1 LSGRGRVRHEGVTAF
16 RAQLFRLFSA
26 YPIAFFRIPAI
37 FPSSNIPSH
46 FSNHTLMKTLKPP
59 RLRKGD
65 LIGIIS
71 PASTPSTREKIDKG
85 ALYLEQL
92 GYRVKV
98 GKHVMAQ
105 HGYLAGTD
113 EQRAEDLNV
122 MLRDRSVRA
131 IFAIRG
137 GYGTPRLL
145 HLVDYRAVR
154 RDPKIIVGYSD
165 LTGLQLAL
173 HRKTGLV
180 TFSGPMVGVE
190 MWNSIDPF
198 TEEHFW
204 RVITSAARIG
214 LLQNPDGEPLT
225 GYNRGKAAGVLLGG
239 NFSLLASLL
248 GTRYLPRLHGA
259 ILVLEDVD
267 EAPHRVDRMFT
278 QLQHAGVMQSIRG
291 LVLGAFTDCVPSDPS
306 KPHLTINQVLEE
318 TVERVRCPV
327 LANLQYGHI
336 PRKVTVPIGIQAVV
350 DSRSGVLKLPES
362 AVC

>member
-1 LSGRGRVRHEGVTAF
+1 MSYLIRTHIE
-16 RAQLFRLFSA
+16 
-26 YPIAFFRIPAI
+26 
-37 FPSSNIPSH
+37 N
-46 FSNHTLMKTLKPP
+46 LKPP

-65 LIGIIS
+65 VIGIIS
-71 PASTPSTREKIDKG
+71 PASTPSAQEKIDNG
-85 ALYLEQL
+85 VHYLEGL

-98 GKHVMAQ
+98 GTHAMAQ

-113 EQRAEDLNV
+113 EQRAEDLNG
-122 MLRDRSVRA
+122 MLRDRMVRA

-145 HLVDYRAVR
+145 HLVDYNAVR
-154 RDPKIIVGYSD
+154 RDPKILVGYSD

-173 HRKTGLV
+173 YRKTGLI

-190 MWNSIDPF
+190 MWKSIDPF

-204 RVITSAARIG
+204 RVVTSAARIG
-214 LLQNPDGEPLT
+214 PLRNPDGEKLIC
-225 GYNRGKAAGVLLGG
+225 YNRGKAGGRLLGG

-248 GTRYLPRLHGA
+248 GTRYLPRLRDA

-278 QLQHAGVMQSIRG
+278 QLYHAGITRSISG

-306 KPHLTINQVLEE
+306 KPHLTINQVIEDA
-318 TVERVRCPV
+318 VGHMHCPV

-336 PRKVTVPIGIQAVV
+336 PRKVTLPLGVRALL
-350 DSRSGVLKLPES
+350 DSRSGTLRIAEG
-362 AVC
+362 AAR

>member
-1 LSGRGRVRHEGVTAF
+1 
-16 RAQLFRLFSA
+16 
-26 YPIAFFRIPAI
+26 
-37 FPSSNIPSH
+37 
-46 FSNHTLMKTLKPP
+46 MKNLKPP

-71 PASTPSTREKIDKG
+71 PASAPSSQEKIDKG
-85 ALYLEQL
+85 VLYLERL

-105 HGYLAGTD
+105 YGYLAGTD
-113 EQRAEDLNV
+113 EQRVEDLND
-122 MLRDRSVRA
+122 MIRDRAVRA

-145 HLVDYRAVR
+145 HLVDYKAVR
-154 RDPKIIVGYSD
+154 RDPKIVVGYSD

-173 HRKTGLV
+173 YSKSGLV

-204 RVITSAARIG
+204 RVVTSPARIG
-214 LLQNPDGEPLT
+214 ALENPDGEPFVSF
-225 GYNRGKAAGVLLGG
+225 NKGKVSGTLLGG

-248 GTRYLPRLHGA
+248 GTMYLPKLREA

-278 QLQHAGVMQSIRG
+278 QLHHAGITQNICG

-306 KPHLTINQVLEE
+306 KPHLTIEQVINDAL
-318 TVERVRCPV
+318 RRISCPV
-327 LANLQYGHI
+327 LTNLRYGHI
-336 PRKVTVPIGIQAVV
+336 PKKLTLPFGVQAAL
-350 DSRSGVLKLPES
+350 DTRNGVLKITEG
-362 AVC
+362 AVT